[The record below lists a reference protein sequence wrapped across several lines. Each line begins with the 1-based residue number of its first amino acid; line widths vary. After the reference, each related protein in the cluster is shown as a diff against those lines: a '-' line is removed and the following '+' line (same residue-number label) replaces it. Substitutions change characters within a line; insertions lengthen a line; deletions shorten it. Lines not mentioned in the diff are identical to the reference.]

1 MDNKVQAKDTVPWKI
16 VLKVFEDKTPTH
28 FTEDDNRLTE
38 VGSEAETEGVEP
50 ESFRKSIEPWLTA
63 LFQNEHLNLLAGSG
77 LTCATSYLASQQAG
91 ANMDQA
97 DFEKYPLKD
106 VLTKAVEASSK
117 AAGRAKPNIE
127 DQIRTANKLIDGLE
141 ILEKSGNSYDSEI
154 LKSDLSKILAS
165 LLDSVLQTESLID
178 TAPKPKNKPEDAAK
192 YLMSFLLSFASRTAS
207 RDRLHIFTTN
217 YDRVIEWAADMAG
230 IRLMDRFVGSLN
242 PVFRSSRLE
251 LDMHYNPPGIRGEP
265 RYLEGLARYTKLH
278 GSLDWSYQNRY
289 VRKTSVPF
297 GADSFK
303 PYMKD
308 PAGCMIFPNSAK
320 DRETSEFPYVELFR
334 DFAAATCRPNTVL
347 VCYGYGFGDEH
358 INRVIEDMLTIPS
371 THLVI
376 MSVDDAGCR
385 ISSFYNRVGRPDQI
399 SLMIGYPFAEL
410 STLVDNFLPK
420 PAIDLT
426 SQKVQEIITARGWEP
441 KSSYRPKDLLVA
453 QAAQP
458 ASPSSTTETEG
469 EA

>member
-1 MDNKVQAKDTVPWKI
+1 MEVENQAKETISWNV
-16 VLKVFEDKTPTH
+16 VLKVFEDKAPRH
-28 FTEDDNRLTE
+28 FTEKGNKLYE
-38 VGSEAETEGVEP
+38 VGSEPQAEGVEP
-50 ESFRKSIEPWLTA
+50 ESFRRSVEPWLTA

-77 LTCATSYLASQQAG
+77 LTCATSYLASQRAS

-97 DFEKYPLKD
+97 DFDKYPLKS
-106 VLTKAVEASSK
+106 VLTKAVEAFSK

-141 ILEKSGNSYDSEI
+141 ILESKGRN
-154 LKSDLSKILAS
+154 LKSDLLKEDLKNILAS
-165 LLDSVLQTESLID
+165 LLTSILKTEQLID
-178 TAPKPKNKPEDAAK
+178 SAPNPKSRPEDAAK

-289 VRKTSVPF
+289 VRKASVPF
-297 GADSFK
+297 GADSFE
-303 PYMKD
+303 PYMSD

-376 MSVDDAGCR
+376 ISVDDTGSR
-385 ISSFYNRVGRPDQI
+385 ISSFYNRVGRADQI
-399 SLMIGYPFAEL
+399 SLLIGYPFAEL
-410 STLVDNFLPK
+410 TTLVDNFLPK

-426 SQKVQEIITARGWEP
+426 TQKVQEIISARGWEP
-441 KSSYRPKDLLVA
+441 KSSHQPKDLLVVPTN
-453 QAAQP
+453 QP
-458 ASPSSTTETEG
+458 TASSITG
-469 EA
+469 EASA

>member
-1 MDNKVQAKDTVPWKI
+1 METVNHAKETAPWNI
-16 VLKVFEDKTPTH
+16 VLKVFEDKAPRN
-28 FTEDDNRLTE
+28 FTEKGNKLYE
-38 VGSEAETEGVEP
+38 VGSESQAEGVEP
-50 ESFRKSIEPWLTA
+50 ESFRRSVEPWLTA

-97 DFEKYPLKD
+97 DFDKYPLKS

-117 AAGRAKPNIE
+117 AAGRANPNIE

-141 ILEKSGNSYDSEI
+141 ILESKGRN
-154 LKSDLSKILAS
+154 LKSDLLKEDLKNILAS
-165 LLDSVLQTESLID
+165 LLASILQTEQLID
-178 TAPKPKNKPEDAAK
+178 SVPNPKSRLEDAAK

-289 VRKTSVPF
+289 VRKVSVPF
-297 GADSFK
+297 GADSFE

-358 INRVIEDMLTIPS
+358 INRGDRGYAYHTIYAFGDY
-371 THLVI
+371 I
-376 MSVDDAGCR
+376 CR
-385 ISSFYNRVGRPDQI
+385 RCWQ
-399 SLMIGYPFAEL
+399 
-410 STLVDNFLPK
+410 
-420 PAIDLT
+420 
-426 SQKVQEIITARGWEP
+426 
-441 KSSYRPKDLLVA
+441 
-453 QAAQP
+453 
-458 ASPSSTTETEG
+458 
-469 EA
+469 